1 MWVKICG
8 LRSMKGALAAY
19 EAGADAL
26 GFVLAP
32 SKRQLDP
39 DRVLQLVNGL
49 PDDVERVGLFVNEK
63 VEEVNRIARYAGL
76 SAVQLHGDEPPEYL
90 AEIELPVIKAIRVR
104 ERADIERLPAYRGA
118 RALLVEPHV
127 EGVAGGAGVALADWR
142 LLYEAAAVLRQAGLR
157 PMSAGGG
164 ADQSGSPG
172 IDGTSSALGDDLPT
186 DLSGILLREV
196 PLDRPLLLLA
206 GGLNPTNVAE
216 AILAGQPDGVD
227 VSSGVEEAGE
237 KSADQIYAFLQA
249 AKGVQG

>member
-39 DRVLQLVNGL
+39 DRVQQLVAGL
-49 PDDVERVGLFVNEK
+49 PDDVERIGLFVNEK
-63 VEEVNRIARYAGL
+63 AEEVNRIARYAGL

-90 AEIELPVIKAIRVR
+90 ATIELPVIKAVRVK
-104 ERADIERLPAYRGA
+104 ERADIERLSAYRGA

-142 LLYEAAAVLRQAGLR
+142 LLHEAAAVLRGAGLR
-157 PMSAGGG
+157 PLGTGG
-164 ADQSGSPG
+164 AGAN
-172 IDGTSSALGDDLPT
+172 ALGSAPTDDDLPT

-196 PLDRPLLLLA
+196 PVHRPLLLLA
-206 GGLNPTNVAE
+206 GGLAPANVAE

-237 KSADQIYAFLQA
+237 KSIDKIYDFIRA

>member
-8 LRSMKGALAAY
+8 LRSMKAALAAY

-39 DRVLQLVNGL
+39 DRVLQLVSGL
-49 PDDVERVGLFVNEK
+49 PDDIERVGLFVNERA
-63 VEEVNRIARYAGL
+63 EEVNRIARYTGL

-104 ERADIERLPAYRGA
+104 ERSDIERLPAYRGA

-142 LLYEAAAVLRQAGLR
+142 LLYEAAAVLREAGLR
-157 PMSAGGG
+157 PLTGGG
-164 ADQSGSPG
+164 NPGLGSANGPG
-172 IDGTSSALGDDLPT
+172 SAHGTDDDLPT

-196 PLDRPLLLLA
+196 PINRPLLLLA

-216 AILAGQPDGVD
+216 AILEGQPDGVD

-237 KSADQIYAFLQA
+237 KSIDKIYAFLQA

>member
-8 LRSMKGALAAY
+8 LRSMKAALAAY

-32 SKRQLDP
+32 SKRQVDP
-39 DRVLQLVNGL
+39 DRVQQLVAGL
-49 PDDVERVGLFVNEK
+49 PDDVERVGLFVNERAD
-63 VEEVNRIARYAGL
+63 EVNRIARYAGL

-90 AEIELPVIKAIRVR
+90 AEIELPVIKAVRVR

-118 RALLVEPHV
+118 RALLIEPHV

-142 LLYEAAAVLRQAGLR
+142 LMYEAAAVLQQAGLR
-157 PMSAGGG
+157 PLTGGSA
-164 ADQSGSPG
+164 
-172 IDGTSSALGDDLPT
+172 DGDLPA
-186 DLSGILLREV
+186 DLSGILLQEV
-196 PLDRPLLLLA
+196 PVNRPLLLLA

-216 AILAGQPDGVD
+216 AILSGQPDGVD

-237 KSADQIYAFLQA
+237 KSIDKIYTFLQA